1 MRVCGVEIKSNE
13 AILCLMASNQGLF
26 ELPDCRTNRIQLVND
41 QDPEQIRKFQF
52 TLAKLAEDYKIS
64 HFVIRERP
72 QKGKFAG
79 SAVGFKIE
87 AALQLI
93 SNIETVILSGSQI
106 KERLSHNPVPIEFKE
121 TGLKGFQEPA
131 FISAYAFLTK

>member
-26 ELPDCRTNRIQLVND
+26 ELPDCRSNRLQLVND

-52 TLAKLAEDYKIS
+52 ALAKLAEDYRIS

-79 SAVGFKIE
+79 SAIGFKIE

-93 SNIETVILSGSQI
+93 PSVETVILSSGAI
-106 KERLSHNPVPIEFKE
+106 KESLSRHPVPIDFKE

-131 FISAYAFLTK
+131 FISAYAFLAK

>member
-1 MRVCGVEIKSNE
+1 MRVCGVEIKGNE
-13 AILCLMASNQGLF
+13 AILCLMASNQGLI
-26 ELPDCRTNRIQLVND
+26 ELPDFRSNRLQLVND
-41 QDPEQIRKFQF
+41 QDAEQLRKLQF
-52 TLAKLAEDYKIS
+52 ALAKLAEDYRIS

-79 SAVGFKIE
+79 SAIGFKIE

-93 SNIETVILSGSQI
+93 QSVETVILSSSVI
-106 KERLSHNPVPIEFKE
+106 KESLSRNPLLIDFKE

-131 FISAYAFLTK
+131 FISAYAYLSK

>member
-1 MRVCGVEIKSNE
+1 MRVCGIEIKGSE
-13 AILCLMASNQGLF
+13 AMICLLEMNDGLF
-26 ELPDCRTNRIQLVND
+26 SLPDCRQSRFQLVHD
-41 QDPEQIRKFQF
+41 QDQEAFRKFQF
-52 TLAKLAEDYKIS
+52 SLAKLAEDYKIER
-64 HFVIRERP
+64 FVVRERP

-93 SNIETVILSGSQI
+93 ANVPTDIISNSALKEKLSQF
-106 KERLSHNPVPIEFKE
+106 PIPIDFKE

-131 FISAYAFLTK
+131 FITAYAYLSK